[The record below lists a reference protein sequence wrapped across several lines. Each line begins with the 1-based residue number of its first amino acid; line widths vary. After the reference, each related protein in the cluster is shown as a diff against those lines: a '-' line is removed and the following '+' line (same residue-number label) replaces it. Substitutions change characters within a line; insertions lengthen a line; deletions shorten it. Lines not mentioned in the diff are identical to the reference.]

1 MTQYERTKYERTK
14 YFAGQIVDMINK
26 TVGADH
32 VLRNEI
38 EENPTEFF
46 LAFGVVAPHHVYK
59 AIIDED
65 MEALPFTH
73 LMNQVYKAI
82 IDEDMEALPFTH
94 LMNQLLVQSMLSM
107 KAKEDE
113 VTITF
118 SVGDDETDGGVE

>member
-1 MTQYERTKYERTK
+1 MTQYERTKY
-14 YFAGQIVDMINK
+14 FADKIVDMINK

-59 AIIDED
+59 TIIDED

-73 LMNQVYKAI
+73 LMN
-82 IDEDMEALPFTH
+82 T
-94 LMNQLLVQSMLSM
+94 LLVQSMLSM
-107 KAKEDE
+107 KVEEDENEGIITFTVRDE
-113 VTITF
+113 VT
-118 SVGDDETDGGVE
+118 VGGVE

>member
-1 MTQYERTKYERTK
+1 MTQYERTMYERTK

-73 LMNQVYKAI
+73 LMNQS
-82 IDEDMEALPFTH
+82 
-94 LMNQLLVQSMLSM
+94 LVQSMLSM